1 MPVSPEEHAS
11 VLAELGETKAELGE
25 TKAELGETK
34 AELGET
40 KARLEALEAQFATA
54 LATIDR
60 LTEQLKKNS
69 SNSNLPPSSD
79 GPGAV
84 SRGIRAPKKPRSK
97 RKRGGQKGHKGS
109 HRALLDPIEVNE
121 FKDLFPEACEACA
134 CILPQTPDVAAH
146 RHQLIDLRRGGR
158 HVLEFRRHAV
168 ECSCGHTTVAPY
180 DPKQIPASPFGP
192 RLVSVVAM
200 MTGVFHLSRRNT
212 QRFLREVFGIHISIG
227 AISQAERRVSKALA
241 PASEQAHDE
250 VLAAMVKHTDAT
262 TWLMAGVTMSLWT
275 LCTTLTSV
283 FRIFKDGARATIES
297 MFSDECGS
305 KTGILVSDRA
315 SVFGFW
321 AMALRQVCW
330 AHLLRL
336 FVGFSQRAGPEGAYG
351 RELLEHAALVFEYWH
366 DFVAGTRSR
375 DELRHLMKPVQH
387 NFEALLRRIV
397 AADIRGLSGSCANL
411 LAHAPARW
419 TFVDVPGV
427 EPTNNLAERD
437 LRSLVI
443 WRRLCYGCQSE
454 RGLRFVERVMTV
466 CMTLRKRRCDVLDF
480 IEQCVRARA
489 AGSPVPS
496 LPEPLAAA

>member
-1 MPVSPEEHAS
+1 M
-11 VLAELGETKAELGE
+11 
-25 TKAELGETK
+25 
-34 AELGET
+34 
-40 KARLEALEAQFATA
+40 
-54 LATIDR
+54 
-60 LTEQLKKNS
+60 
-69 SNSNLPPSSD
+69 
-79 GPGAV
+79 
-84 SRGIRAPKKPRSK
+84 
-97 RKRGGQKGHKGS
+97 
-109 HRALLDPIEVNE
+109 
-121 FKDLFPEACEACA
+121 
-134 CILPQTPDVAAH
+134 
-146 RHQLIDLRRGGR
+146 
-158 HVLEFRRHAV
+158 
-168 ECSCGHTTVAPY
+168 APY

-212 QRFLREVFGIHISIG
+212 QRFLREVFGIHMSIG

-397 AADIRGLSGSCANL
+397 AADIRGFIGLVREPPRARSQHYGRSSMCPASSRRTTSPSVTFAPSSSGAGSATAARVNAAFVSSSGS
-411 LAHAPARW
+411 
-419 TFVDVPGV
+419 
-427 EPTNNLAERD
+427 
-437 LRSLVI
+437 
-443 WRRLCYGCQSE
+443 
-454 RGLRFVERVMTV
+454 
-466 CMTLRKRRCDVLDF
+466 
-480 IEQCVRARA
+480 
-489 AGSPVPS
+489 
-496 LPEPLAAA
+496 